1 MVTECSAITD
11 SQRAVHCGDR
21 SKDNCAVEATAADVS
36 EELFVTSEVVLFAH
50 NMVLEFVRD
59 MAATNNINRHS

>member
-11 SQRAVHCGDR
+11 RQRAVHCGDR

-36 EELFVTSEVVLFAH
+36 EELFVTSEVV
-50 NMVLEFVRD
+50 
-59 MAATNNINRHS
+59 